1 MPPTSVWLLRL
12 SLVALV
18 TGAATGGWLLGAEP
32 WPSEWLPRLRAAHVY
47 LMLWGWLLP
56 FVLGTAF
63 WILPRHGKGAARGS
77 PRVGMAGTILLS
89 LGVVIGLMGSLAGA
103 DRVWRGGL
111 ACTVAGAIVF
121 LRLLWPRVKAF
132 GRDQ

>member
-1 MPPTSVWLLRL
+1 MPAISAWLLRL

-18 TGAATGGWLLGAEP
+18 TGAALGGWLLGAEP
-32 WPSEWLPRLRAAHVY
+32 WSSEWLPRLRAAHVY

-63 WILPRHGKGAARGS
+63 WILPRHAEVGRGS
-77 PRVGMAGTILLS
+77 LRLGRAGTTLLS
-89 LGVVIGLMGSLAGA
+89 LGVAIGLTGA
-103 DRVWRGGL
+103 LVGGDGVWRGGL

-132 GRDQ
+132 GREQ

>member
-1 MPPTSVWLLRL
+1 MPAISIWLLRL
-12 SLVALV
+12 SLVALA
-18 TGAATGGWLLGAEP
+18 TGAALGGWLLGAEP

-63 WILPRHGKGAARGS
+63 WMLPRHGHGAGRGS
-77 PRVGMAGTILLS
+77 PWLGTAGTMLLS
-89 LGVVIGLMGSLAGA
+89 LGAAIGLTGSLAGA
-103 DRVWRGGL
+103 DQVWRGGL
-111 ACTVAGAIVF
+111 ACTVAGAIAF

-132 GRDQ
+132 GRDR